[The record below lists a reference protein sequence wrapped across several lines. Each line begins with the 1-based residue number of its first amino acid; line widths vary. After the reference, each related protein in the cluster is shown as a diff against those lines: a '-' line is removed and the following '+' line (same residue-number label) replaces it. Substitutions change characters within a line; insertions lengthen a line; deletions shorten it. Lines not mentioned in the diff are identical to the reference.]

1 MMMKV
6 NKKPLDLKL
15 YSKYEIDQRYS
26 AFVIELNDLNEKE
39 VEDIEYEYQRRGYQI
54 FSSELNRK
62 KNGLL
67 SMTLILAKLNFVF

>member
-1 MMMKV
+1 MMKV

-39 VEDIEYEYQRRGYQI
+39 VEDI
-54 FSSELNRK
+54 
-62 KNGLL
+62 
-67 SMTLILAKLNFVF
+67 